1 MKAVILVKADTGKVF
16 SACQE
21 IKKIDGVD
29 IVNVVTGPYD
39 LIAYVNYNTISPREL
54 IESISNTEGVTS
66 TETCISID

>member
-1 MKAVILVKADTGKVF
+1 MKAVILIRADTGKVF
-16 SACQE
+16 SASQE

-54 IESISNTEGVTS
+54 IESIANTDGITS